1 MTLLLGAAAID
12 ARRAIAR
19 GPLLTLADSLATDL
33 NPLLDREPYIPTT
46 KALLSRVGGRCE
58 ADGTD
63 LEFDP
68 TSPHAHRCPTCARVH
83 TGEYHDRWWLYPYQ
97 LWLAER
103 AVHAATLGAINNDER
118 HRAFA
123 RTILLGYADRYLD
136 YPNVDNVLGPSR
148 LFFSTYLES
157 LWLLHISIAADLLAD
172 GGDGTTAAIVHDRII
187 EPAVTLIEQYDEG
200 LSNRQVWNNAAIVA
214 ARCFLGEGNG
224 PLVEQALTGIET
236 GIHSAVGAG
245 R

>member
-136 YPNVDNVLGPSR
+136 YQTSTMYSAPRGCSSAPTSNHSGCCTSR
-148 LFFSTYLES
+148 LPQIC
-157 LWLLHISIAADLLAD
+157 WLTAAMAPPQRSS
-172 GGDGTTAAIVHDRII
+172 TTAS
-187 EPAVTLIEQYDEG
+187 
-200 LSNRQVWNNAAIVA
+200 SNR
-214 ARCFLGEGNG
+214 
-224 PLVEQALTGIET
+224 P
-236 GIHSAVGAG
+236 
-245 R
+245 

>member
-118 HRAFA
+118 HRIRAHDPASATPTDTSTIQTSTMYSALAAVLQHLPRITLAAAHLDCRRFA
-123 RTILLGYADRYLD
+123 G
-136 YPNVDNVLGPSR
+136 
-148 LFFSTYLES
+148 
-157 LWLLHISIAADLLAD
+157 
-172 GGDGTTAAIVHDRII
+172 
-187 EPAVTLIEQYDEG
+187 
-200 LSNRQVWNNAAIVA
+200 
-214 ARCFLGEGNG
+214 
-224 PLVEQALTGIET
+224 
-236 GIHSAVGAG
+236 
-245 R
+245 